1 MLAFWN
7 SGERDKI
14 KGLNV
19 LGLRQLDQSIERQ
32 LVSGIKTISTPPY
45 LGADRPE

>member
-1 MLAFWN
+1 MQAFWN

-14 KGLNV
+14 KGLDV

-32 LVSGIKTISTPPY
+32 WVG
-45 LGADRPE
+45 G